1 MLTHPTTTGNGP
13 CGFVQPQRFTTD
25 TTLPGSVPRMRPF
38 QGSIWVA
45 EECQLLRGEE
55 TAHPDD
61 DYPPAKFGLTV
72 IVKTY
77 RLGMFRDWED

>member
-1 MLTHPTTTGNGP
+1 MWFRSTAMVYDRYNAPRL
-13 CGFVQPQRFTTD
+13 CA
-25 TTLPGSVPRMRPF
+25 RMRPF

-77 RLGMFRDWED
+77 RLGMFRDWKVWPVDEKSWG